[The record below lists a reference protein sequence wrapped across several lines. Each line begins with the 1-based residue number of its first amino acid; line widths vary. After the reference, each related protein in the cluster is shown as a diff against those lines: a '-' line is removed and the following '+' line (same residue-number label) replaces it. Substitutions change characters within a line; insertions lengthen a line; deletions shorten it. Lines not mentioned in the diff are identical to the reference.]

1 MDFGLLPAGRDRL
14 SLAPHHRPDS
24 IAEQDIRLLA
34 RWPRRRNTD
43 GTPGPH
49 RPAAADTGERP
60 MKLLLALLA
69 AGGLAAGLLGNLF
82 GNHPYTWTA
91 YFLSAEGL
99 TPENDVV
106 INGARV
112 GKVSSVS
119 IAPDNGPSQ
128 GGAQVVLE
136 VEGSAAPL
144 HRGTRATIR
153 PKGLLGNP
161 FVELTAGPASAAAIP
176 SGGTLPLQD
185 TASPVDLDQAMDLFD
200 PQTRARI
207 QTLTR
212 EGGTAMAGR
221 GSDLN
226 TFLSA
231 LPGIVQD
238 TSAVTGKIAEQDK
251 QLSALDVEFDRIA
264 QMMASEDKAFRQDIT
279 NGASLLDLT
288 AAHET
293 QLKAELVAADRALG
307 ELAAG
312 LKGHE
317 RDLNQMLGKLPA
329 VLDALQKLSD
339 HSATSLAILNPC
351 MTDIVQTL
359 AEMRSATSYRDA
371 NGNLLRVHPYVFT
384 GTEPVN
390 PARIACS
397 GGH

>member
-1 MDFGLLPAGRDRL
+1 V
-14 SLAPHHRPDS
+14 
-24 IAEQDIRLLA
+24 
-34 RWPRRRNTD
+34 
-43 GTPGPH
+43 
-49 RPAAADTGERP
+49 
-60 MKLLLALLA
+60 KLLIALLA
-69 AGGLAAGLLGNLF
+69 AGGLLAGFLGNVF
-82 GNHPYTWTA
+82 GNHPYTVTA

-99 TPENDVV
+99 TQENDVV

-112 GKVSSVS
+112 GKVLSVG
-119 IAPDNGPSQ
+119 IAADDGPSQ

-136 VEGSAAPL
+136 VDGGAAPL

-161 FVELTAGPASAAAIP
+161 FVELTAGPPSGATIP

-185 TASPVDLDQAMDLFD
+185 TASPVDLDQVMDLFD
-200 PQTRARI
+200 PQTRSRI

-212 EGGTAMAGR
+212 EGGAALANR

-226 TFLSA
+226 LFLQA
-231 LPGIVQD
+231 MPGVLQD
-238 TSAVTGKIAEQDK
+238 TSAVSGKIAQQDQ
-251 QLSALDVEFDRIA
+251 QLSDLDVEFDRIA
-264 QMMASEDKAFRQDIT
+264 QMMAAEDQAFRRDIA

-293 QLKAELVAADRALG
+293 QLKAELVYADRALG
-307 ELAAG
+307 SLAAG

-317 RDLNQMLGKLPA
+317 RDLNQMLKQLPA
-329 VLDALQKLSD
+329 VLDALEKLSN
-339 HSATSLAILNPC
+339 HSATSLAILDPC
-351 MTDIVQTL
+351 MADIVQTL

-390 PARIACS
+390 PARIACG

>member
-1 MDFGLLPAGRDRL
+1 
-14 SLAPHHRPDS
+14 
-24 IAEQDIRLLA
+24 
-34 RWPRRRNTD
+34 
-43 GTPGPH
+43 
-49 RPAAADTGERP
+49 

-82 GNHPYTWTA
+82 GNHPYTVTA

-99 TPENDVV
+99 TPQNDVV

-112 GKVSSVS
+112 GKVASVS

-128 GGAQVVLE
+128 GGAQVALE

-161 FVELTAGPASAAAIP
+161 FVELTAGPPSGVAIP

-185 TASPVDLDQAMDLFD
+185 TASPVDLDQVMDLFD

-212 EGGTAMAGR
+212 EGGTALADR

-226 TFLSA
+226 LFLQA
-231 LPGIVQD
+231 MPGILQD
-238 TSAVTGKIAEQDK
+238 TSTVTGKIAAQDQ
-251 QLSALDVEFDRIA
+251 QL
-264 QMMASEDKAFRQDIT
+264 T
-279 NGASLLDLT
+279 
-288 AAHET
+288 
-293 QLKAELVAADRALG
+293 
-307 ELAAG
+307 
-312 LKGHE
+312 
-317 RDLNQMLGKLPA
+317 
-329 VLDALQKLSD
+329 VLDALEKLSN
-339 HSATSLAILNPC
+339 HSATSLAILDPC
-351 MTDIVQTL
+351 MADIVATL
-359 AEMRSATSYRDA
+359 AEMHSATSYRDA

-384 GTEPVN
+384 GAEPVN

>member
-1 MDFGLLPAGRDRL
+1 V
-14 SLAPHHRPDS
+14 
-24 IAEQDIRLLA
+24 
-34 RWPRRRNTD
+34 
-43 GTPGPH
+43 
-49 RPAAADTGERP
+49 
-60 MKLLLALLA
+60 KLLIALLA
-69 AGGLAAGLLGNLF
+69 ACGLAAGLLGNLF
-82 GNHPYTWTA
+82 GNHPYTVTA

-99 TPENDVV
+99 TQENDVV

-112 GKVSSVS
+112 GKVVSVG
-119 IAPDNGPSQ
+119 IAADNGPSQ

-136 VEGSAAPL
+136 VDGSSAPL
-144 HRGTRATIR
+144 RRGTRATIR

-161 FVELTAGPASAAAIP
+161 FVELTAGPPSSAPIA

-185 TASPVDLDQAMDLFD
+185 TASPVDLDQVLDLFD
-200 PQTRARI
+200 PQTRSRI

-212 EGGTAMAGR
+212 EGGAALASR

-226 TFLSA
+226 LFLQA
-231 LPGIVQD
+231 LPAILQD
-238 TSAVTGKIAEQDK
+238 TSAVSGKIAQQDQ

-264 QMMASEDKAFRQDIT
+264 QMMAAEDQAFKRDIA
-279 NGASLLDLT
+279 NGASLLDMT

-293 QLKAELVAADRALG
+293 QLKAELIYADRALG
-307 ELAAG
+307 SLAAG

-317 RDLNQMLGKLPA
+317 RDLNQMLKQLPA
-329 VLDALQKLSD
+329 VLDALEKLSN
-339 HSATSLAILNPC
+339 HSATSLAILDPC
-351 MTDIVQTL
+351 MADIVATL